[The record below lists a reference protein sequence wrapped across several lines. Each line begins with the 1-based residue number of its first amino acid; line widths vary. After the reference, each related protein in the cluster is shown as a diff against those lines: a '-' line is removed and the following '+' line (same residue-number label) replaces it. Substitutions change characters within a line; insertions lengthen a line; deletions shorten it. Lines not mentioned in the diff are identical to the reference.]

1 MRGVPVWSGGV
12 PIAGTLAPIAG
23 PNSSAEA
30 VAAEAVNSAPPST
43 KVIVQASKRSDANR
57 IDKAASHKIVVG
69 GILYHTVQNY
79 SSGSNSAVDNLF
91 GSFQIE
97 QDPVRKHDVADEMTE
112 VWIDENVSR
121 RDAMGLGI
129 GAAAL
134 AATPKA
140 AFAAETAVSKDQG
153 RPAAQGKPV
162 LVFDVNET
170 LLDIDVLNPIF
181 DRIFGVPGRMREW
194 FAQLILYSQS
204 ISLAGR
210 YAPFG
215 ALGAGVL
222 RMLGT
227 VHGVA
232 IRDEDLNALRT
243 ALATLPVHAE
253 APNALRRLSAAGF
266 RMVTLTNTPP
276 GQGPDALSSAGLGD
290 LFQQR
295 FTIEPVRRFKPAPE
309 TYRLVTDSLRVPP
322 AAACMIAA
330 HTWDTLGAQ
339 SAGWS
344 AALVT
349 RSVNAVLDAPDV
361 PKPDIVGAD
370 LTAVANQII
379 ERWG

>member
-1 MRGVPVWSGGV
+1 
-12 PIAGTLAPIAG
+12 
-23 PNSSAEA
+23 
-30 VAAEAVNSAPPST
+30 
-43 KVIVQASKRSDANR
+43 
-57 IDKAASHKIVVG
+57 
-69 GILYHTVQNY
+69 
-79 SSGSNSAVDNLF
+79 
-91 GSFQIE
+91 
-97 QDPVRKHDVADEMTE
+97 
-112 VWIDENVSR
+112 
-121 RDAMGLGI
+121 MGLGA

-134 AATPKA
+134 AAATTTPHA
-140 AFAAETAVSKDQG
+140 ADAAASRDQG
-153 RPAAQGKPV
+153 RPNAQGKPI

-215 ALGAGVL
+215 VLGAGVL

-227 VHGVA
+227 IHGVP
-232 IRDEDLNALRT
+232 IRDEDLNALR
-243 ALATLPVHAE
+243 AAFATLPVHAE
-253 APNALRRLSAAGF
+253 VPAALRRLSTAGF

-276 GQGPDALSSAGLGD
+276 GQGPDALSIAGVGD
-290 LFQQR
+290 FFER
-295 FTIEPVRRFKPAPE
+295 PFTVEPVRRFKPAPE
-309 TYRLVTDSLRVPP
+309 TYRLVTDTLNVPP
-322 AAACMIAA
+322 DAACMIAA

-361 PKPDIVGAD
+361 PKPELVGSD
-370 LTAVANQII
+370 LTGVAQQII
-379 ERWG
+379 ARWG